1 MRTMEETQNIE
12 AEMMELLERRKISVM
27 EAGALGVTLINA
39 ALEVIP
45 DKKASQA
52 FINSIIKV
60 LEAIKIN
67 HND

>member
-1 MRTMEETQNIE
+1 MRTTEETLNIE
-12 AEMMELLERRKISVM
+12 AEVVEILEKRNVSVL
-27 EAGALGVTLINA
+27 EVGALGVSLISM
-39 ALEVIP
+39 ALEAIP

-60 LEAIKIN
+60 VEAIKIN

>member
-39 ALEVIP
+39 ALEAIP

-60 LEAIKIN
+60 VEAIKIN